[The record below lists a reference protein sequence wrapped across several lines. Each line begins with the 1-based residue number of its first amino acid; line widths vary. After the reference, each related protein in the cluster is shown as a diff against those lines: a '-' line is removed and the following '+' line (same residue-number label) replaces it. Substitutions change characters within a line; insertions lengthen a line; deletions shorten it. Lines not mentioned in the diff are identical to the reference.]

1 MWRHGRKPVGHIL
14 FFSGAR
20 VVPSLFTR
28 EHRQMTLR
36 IRLLTTAV
44 LLCHLVLLPKLVTGE
59 APPEKAVADRPPAG
73 GYPQQQTSEPPS
85 TADRRPSTGKQHLA
99 GPNEPGEEVT
109 IQALQQEKA
118 GDVYKLR
125 GEVEIQFRQFLLRA
139 DEITY
144 NTATGEV
151 TANGHVVF
159 DGGPRDEHLEADRAA
174 YNVRTDSGKFY
185 EVHGTTGARFRGKQ
199 VVLTSSNPFY
209 FSGALVEKTG
219 PDHFVVH
226 RGTVTSCA
234 LPHPKWTFNAEK
246 ITVDVGEE
254 ARMYHSTFRLGG
266 VPIFYFPFV
275 QHPVDRLGRQS
286 GFLIPTI
293 GQSSRKGT
301 ILGEAIYWAINR
313 SMDAT
318 LGAEYFSERGWSQ
331 HGTFRARP
339 SDNSTF
345 DVTYFGVL
353 DRGIGTPKVDQGGED
368 IRASG
373 VALLPHGFRAVVD
386 IDYLSSFVF
395 RLAFAET
402 FTLAVNSEVRSNL
415 FVSKAYQGY
424 FFNLAAARYQNF
436 QSTQR
441 GDLVTILHAP
451 SLDLGSVD
459 RKIGRSP
466 FYWSYDAAVQGVSR
480 REPQF
485 VTAPLVGRFDLEPR
499 LAMPVLAAGWSLRPE
514 IALRDT
520 YYTQRLATTPVP
532 QSGIGALIDHSLNRR
547 AVETTLE
554 IRPPSLSRIFE
565 RKVRDHV
572 LKHTIEPR
580 VTYRYVAGV
589 DNFPAIIR
597 FDARDIVSN
606 TNEVE
611 YGVINRLYA
620 KGTKSTECTNAAE
633 QEATPSVPLPA
644 AREVGAKKTAGKV
657 TGCQPGPPASRE
669 VLSWEIAQ
677 KYFFDPDFGDALV
690 PGRRNVFTTTDEF
703 TGIAFLTD
711 PRRFSPIISRLRAYP
726 GRRTEM
732 EWKLDY
738 DSKKGL
744 INASTALVSHRF
756 GDFFVAGSHAFMNVP
771 GEIFVSTP
779 VPGPSQFNQ
788 LRWLVGYGHPNKRG
802 ISAAA
807 NIGFDINSGFLQ
819 YSAFQTS
826 YNWDCCGVSFEYRR
840 FALGSVRN
848 ENQFRF
854 ALSLTNVGTFGTL
867 RRQERIF

>member
-1 MWRHGRKPVGHIL
+1 
-14 FFSGAR
+14 
-20 VVPSLFTR
+20 
-28 EHRQMTLR
+28 MTLR
-36 IRLLTTAV
+36 TRLLTTVV
-44 LLCHLVLLPKLVTGE
+44 LLCHLLLLLQLVTAE
-59 APPEKAVADRPPAG
+59 ALG
-73 GYPQQQTSEPPS
+73 GALSHWPLALGQTAEPVPQQPAANGQRP
-85 TADRRPSTGKQHLA
+85 TASKPHLA
-99 GPNEPGEEVT
+99 EPNEPGEEVT
-109 IQALQQEKA
+109 IQALQQEKV

-125 GEVEIQFRQFLLRA
+125 GEVEIQFRQFVLRA

-144 NTATGEV
+144 NTATGEA
-151 TANGHVVF
+151 TATGHAVF
-159 DGGPRDEHLEADRAA
+159 DGGPHDEHLEADHAA
-174 YNVRTDSGKFY
+174 YNLRTDSGKFY

-226 RGTVTSCA
+226 RGMVTSCE
-234 LPHPKWTFNAEK
+234 LPHPKWTFIGEK
-246 ITVDVGEE
+246 IWVVVGEV

-266 VPIFYFPFV
+266 LPVFYLPFV
-275 QHPVDRLGRQS
+275 QHPVNRLGRQS
-286 GFLIPTI
+286 GFLVPTI

-301 ILGEAIYWAINR
+301 ILGDALYWAINR

-318 LGAEYFSERGWSQ
+318 LGAEYFSQRGWSQ
-331 HGTFRARP
+331 HGSFRART
-339 SDNSTF
+339 STTSTV
-345 DVTYFGVL
+345 DVTYVGVL
-353 DRGIGTPKVDQGGED
+353 DRGIGTPTVVQGGED

-373 VALLPHGFRAVVD
+373 SALLPHGFRAVTD

-402 FTLAVNSEVRSNL
+402 FTLAVNSEVRSNV
-415 FVSKAYQGY
+415 FVSKTYRGY
-424 FFNLAAARYQNF
+424 SFNLAAARYQNF

-459 RKIGRSP
+459 RKLGRSP

-485 VTAPLVGRFDLEPR
+485 VTAPLVGRLDLEPR
-499 LAMPVLAAGWSLRPE
+499 LAMPVSAAGWSFRPE
-514 IALRDT
+514 VALRDT
-520 YYTQRLATTPVP
+520 YYTQRLETTLAL
-532 QSGIGALIDHSLNRR
+532 QSGIGTLIDHSLNRR

-565 RKVRDHV
+565 RKVKDHI

-580 VTYRYVAGV
+580 LTYRYVAGV

-633 QEATPSVPLPA
+633 QPEQEATPSVPLPA
-644 AREVGAKKTAGKV
+644 AREVGAKKTPSKPA
-657 TGCQPGPPASRE
+657 GCQPGPPQSRE
-669 VLSWEIAQ
+669 LLSWEVAQ

-726 GRRTEM
+726 GRRTEV

-788 LRWLVGYGHPNKRG
+788 FRWLVGYGHPNKRG
-802 ISAAA
+802 LSAAA
-807 NIGFDINSGFLQ
+807 NIGFDINTGFLQ